1 MKNRNML
8 NDYIQTFTQSGAHLF
23 LLMLVLADTVFIGLN
38 VIRSILNYYGMETF
52 LKSNL
57 FEIGHD
63 HGYAEVYQ
71 YVKEFWIVVLMLTI
85 FFKTKERGYI
95 AWSLLFIYLLID
107 DAACIH
113 ERVGTVIAS
122 HLDFHPILG
131 LRLQDIGE
139 LSVTA
144 ISASFLLTLIIYSC
158 VIGSKIFRYITIDL
172 LIFLMAIGFFGVFI
186 DMAHMAFRLG
196 REGNFMFRIIED
208 GGEMLTMSLVACYI
222 YFARSSQSIENV
234 PLFNIIYARLF
245 NRFAQSPVVVDNV

>member
-1 MKNRNML
+1 MENRNML
-8 NDYIQTFTQSGAHLF
+8 NDYIHIFTKSGAYLF
-23 LLMLVLADTVFIGLN
+23 LLMLILADTAFIGLN
-38 VIRSILNYYGMETF
+38 VIRSISNYYGISTF

-71 YVKEFWIVVLMLTI
+71 YVKEFWIVILILTI
-85 FFKTKERGYI
+85 FLKTKERGYI
-95 AWSLLFIYLLID
+95 AWSLLFIYLLLD

-113 ERVGTVIAS
+113 ERVGTVIAN
-122 HLDFHPILG
+122 HLEFRPIFG

-144 ISASFLLTLIIYSC
+144 ISASFLLTLIVYSF
-158 VIGSKIFRYITIDL
+158 VIGSKNFRYITIDL
-172 LIFLMAIGFFGVFI
+172 LIFLMAIAFFGVFI

-222 YFARSSQSIENV
+222 YFASSSESIENV
-234 PLFNIIYARLF
+234 PLFKIVYARLS
-245 NRFAQSPVVVDNV
+245 NRFAQSPVAVDNA